1 MALETGKYSLLLTRD
16 GFVRCL
22 DNWWLLRR
30 VRTTDY
36 LLEMALEVSRR
47 SVALETGY
55 DN

>member
-1 MALETGKYSLLLTRD
+1 MALETGEYTVLLTRD

-22 DNWWLLRR
+22 DTWWLLRR
-30 VRTTDY
+30 VWATVY

-55 DN
+55 DS